1 MWGRA
6 RWVWCGGIQRGKTV
20 IKIVTDTG
28 GNIPPEIVDEF
39 DITVVS
45 GSIIFGNEI
54 IVEYPNLPPAEFYR
68 RLTTQKELPQG
79 RDPGVRD
86 FHDAFRKIAEQHRGA
101 TILCVH
107 VSEAL
112 GTAMNAARQAEA
124 LMPDQD
130 IRLFDTRSVTFGEG
144 MMVWE
149 AARMARAGSP
159 VNEILARLDDMRRR
173 VSLFVAVDT
182 LEYLARGGRVGPM
195 ARLVGGLL
203 DVKPV
208 LTVQDGVVKASGQ
221 HRTRA
226 HALDHLRALTMQE
239 CRGVRDLRIGVMH
252 AVCEA
257 DARRLAD
264 EFQQEL
270 SPESLVI
277 TEIGAA
283 VGSHTGPGALGGCWW
298 YPEQAQQ

>member
-1 MWGRA
+1 M
-6 RWVWCGGIQRGKTV
+6 

-112 GTAMNAARQAEA
+112 GTAMNASRQAAA

-149 AARMARAGSP
+149 VARMARDGSP
-159 VNEILARLDDMRRR
+159 VGDILARLADMRKR
-173 VSLFVAVDT
+173 VEMFVVVDT
-182 LEYLARGGRVGPM
+182 LEYLARGGRVGPV

-203 DVKPV
+203 DVKPI
-208 LTVQDGVVKASGQ
+208 LTIKDGMVESSGQ
-221 HRTRA
+221 HRTRGRA
-226 HALDHLRALTMQE
+226 IEHIRSMTERACTGKRNLRL
-239 CRGVRDLRIGVMH
+239 GIMH
-252 AVCEA
+252 AMCED

-264 EFQQEL
+264 GFRETL
-270 SPESLVI
+270 KPSDIVI
-277 TEIGAA
+277 AEIGPA
-283 VGSHTGPGALGGCWW
+283 VGMNTGPGALGVCWW
-298 YPEQAQQ
+298 WPEGEEDDQDRH

>member
-1 MWGRA
+1 M
-6 RWVWCGGIQRGKTV
+6 
-20 IKIVTDTG
+20 IKIVTDSG
-28 GNIPPEIVDEF
+28 GNIPPEIIAEF

-45 GSIIFGNEI
+45 TSIIFGDEVI
-54 IVEYPNLPPAEFYR
+54 PEYPDLPPAEFYR
-68 RLTTQKELPQG
+68 RLAARKEPPRT

-86 FHDAFRKIAEQHRGA
+86 FHDAFRTITTQRQGA
-101 TILCVH
+101 TVLGVFI
-107 VSEAL
+107 SEDL
-112 GTAMNAARQAEA
+112 GIPMNAARQAAA
-124 LMPDQD
+124 LLPDQD

-283 VGSHTGPGALGGCWW
+283 VGSHTGPGALGVCWW
-298 YPEQAQQ
+298 YPEQAKQ